1 MSNQPPVRGGAAA
14 PSNATSSNNNSSSN
28 NNNNNNN
35 NNNSSNNSSNN
46 NNNNNNNN
54 NTSAAQKDASS
65 YRLPSNVCISHA
77 MKLAIV
83 EDKPIMMDYWTAS
96 LDKSVI
102 IGVSE
107 NKDKLLVKSEDEYTS
122 TIAKIYKVE
131 TEYII
136 MTENSIYI
144 VSNDIPTKRIN

>member
-1 MSNQPPVRGGAAA
+1 MSNPGPARGGAVATPA
-14 PSNATSSNNNSSSN
+14 SNNNNSINNSNNNSN
-28 NNNNNNN
+28 NNNA
-35 NNNSSNNSSNN
+35 SQS
-46 NNNNNNNN
+46 
-54 NTSAAQKDASS
+54 KDAS

>member
-1 MSNQPPVRGGAAA
+1 MSTPI
-14 PSNATSSNNNSSSN
+14 AT
-28 NNNNNNN
+28 
-35 NNNSSNNSSNN
+35 
-46 NNNNNNNN
+46 
-54 NTSAAQKDASS
+54 TTPTTTVALPEQ
-65 YRLPSNVCISHA
+65 YRLPDATTLQNIS
-77 MKLAIV
+77 KIAIS

-102 IGVSE
+102 IGVGE